1 MGSRAEVQS
10 DSRIQTSQSEMH
22 EPNGGAPCRSNF
34 GSLCEGQVSYT
45 KSFKQSSLLQ

>member
-1 MGSRAEVQS
+1 MESMAEMQS
-10 DSRIQTSQSEMH
+10 DSGIQTSQSEMD
-22 EPNGGAPCRSNF
+22 EPNGGPPCRSNF